1 MLCRTWATVGHI
13 PGAFMQTLRE
23 SSAYRQA
30 LGQITSV
37 TPVTAF
43 TLIEL
48 LVVIAIIGILASLL
62 LPALNRAKESGR
74 SAVCENN
81 VRQIGL
87 AAAAYSL
94 DNRGALPDFLQWLHA
109 LPRDLTS
116 GKLYPYLKSQPVYSC
131 PTDRIAAQARSGDTN
146 RTFSYAMNCLLC
158 HDSDTSKFVTPS
170 QTLLFMEPNL
180 GPNDLSGLVGPVVWM
195 GTTNAMSSRHNDA
208 GHIVFCDFHVERVK
222 SAAAKKLEHSKRFW
236 LPGTTTDSLTL
247 SFVSN
252 LSDP

>member
-1 MLCRTWATVGHI
+1 
-13 PGAFMQTLRE
+13 MQAMRE
-23 SSAYRQA
+23 LSAYRQT
-30 LGQITSV
+30 LGRITSAL
-37 TPVTAF
+37 PVTAF

-62 LPALNRAKESGR
+62 LPALNRAKEAGR

-87 AAAAYSL
+87 AAAAYTL

-116 GKLYPYLKSQPVYSC
+116 GKLYPYLKSQPVYFC
-131 PTDRIAAQARSGDTN
+131 PTDKIAAQGRFGSTN

-158 HDSDTSKFVTPS
+158 HDNDTSKFVAPS

-180 GPNDLSGLVGPVVWM
+180 GPNDMSGLVGPDICM
-195 GTTNAMSSRHNDA
+195 GTTNAMSSRHNKA
-208 GHIVFCDFHVERVK
+208 GHILFCDFHVERVK

-236 LPGTTTDSLTL
+236 LPGTSTDSMTM
-247 SFVSN
+247 SFVSS